1 MGISPA
7 CCPDTFFIGDSEN
20 LSGLMDVMTQLWEIK
35 DPAIRAKA
43 DKAFAAV
50 DTPEEDRLM
59 GDFMIEIS
67 NRILNLG

>member
-1 MGISPA
+1 
-7 CCPDTFFIGDSEN
+7 
-20 LSGLMDVMTQLWEIK
+20 MDVMTQLWEIK
-35 DPAIRAKA
+35 DPAIRANA

-50 DTPEEDRLM
+50 DTPEEDQLM